1 MFRFLCSILRKSP
14 KFWQPNISSPVVL
27 MYAVLCVC
35 RAHLSSSVFAWLFPP
50 LAPKPS
56 GFSSHF
62 RASIILLHLLFTYL
76 PSPIEVAPWVE
87 SLGLILFL
95 VLSQDLTSRT
105 VSQAWHLL
113 FWTKEPC
120 CGGCPA
126 HCRRPGVPS
135 LPTRCQEHISCHLWQ
150 SKLSPLGG
158 AGEAIL
164 ALIEDTWVAKANWR
178 REFI

>member
-1 MFRFLCSILRKSP
+1 MQLEWELPTRATEAVRDLLIAYVSRLSPNLTSLSAHSLSFTRVERMINSPIYQAINIFGLAKSVFRFLCSILRKSP

-113 FWTKEPC
+113 FWTK
-120 CGGCPA
+120 
-126 HCRRPGVPS
+126 
-135 LPTRCQEHISCHLWQ
+135 
-150 SKLSPLGG
+150 
-158 AGEAIL
+158 
-164 ALIEDTWVAKANWR
+164 
-178 REFI
+178 